1 MKRILGVRNII
12 DLTLAVMLIGGV
24 VFSLGFGISLYIARE
39 EVKREANLTVEAD
52 IDYMRAYVDGQL
64 QRVEDA
70 AYTLLCTQFGNTVRD
85 AQGNCHVEIDPK
97 RYNKPSIEEINALLS
112 QFLDANPHV
121 CGIAIGFEPD
131 VYPNMSSTYGM
142 ASYITNVGGGK
153 DTLNLGAIHDY
164 RLRTWYSNAATS
176 NRSTWSSPFRET
188 SIGKVVTCFS
198 VPLHGTD
205 GRLIGVL
212 GIDIDNEAFRNKC
225 KEVAPYPRS
234 EVAML
239 DSNFHFVAHSN
250 PDFDLKSIDE
260 VIDYDAYNFFD
271 ETCLQAFRNHESG
284 HFEIDRIGD
293 NDALFYFT
301 PINRTGWTI
310 TIECPNNEIMD
321 SITSMKRKTTTI
333 AIVSILFMIVC
344 FVWLFNRM
352 QGVALAKASID
363 GELKIA
369 SGIQLDMLPKGYP
382 AFPERDDIDVCG
394 YICPAKSVGGDIYD
408 YFIRDDKLYFAIGD
422 VSGKGVPAALF
433 MAVIH
438 ALIRNVTQH
447 MSDPAHIIM
456 ALNDALA
463 ERNDHNM
470 FCTMFIGVLD
480 LNKGKLDYCNAGHCA
495 PLLMLKNGDVH
506 PLDVAVN
513 IALGVIEKFPYKGQT
528 YSMQGGDGIFL
539 YTDGVSEAENHEKVL
554 YGDKAIVKS
563 LRFNPNSPNDT
574 KLNASGVIE
583 MVINDLS
590 KHVEDADQSD
600 DITMLM
606 VQFNKHQE
614 NEVCLH
620 LTNDV
625 VEVSQ
630 LTQWLENVGETF
642 DVAQEQMFNINL
654 AVEEA
659 VVNVMSYAYGEKTR
673 MPIDIV
679 ARKLTDGL
687 EITISDHGCAFDPT
701 QVDAPDLTLSVEERP
716 IGGLGIMLVRKL
728 TRSVAYKRE
737 DDCNILTL
745 VF

>member
-12 DLTLAVMLIGGV
+12 NLTLAVMLIGGV

-39 EVKREANLTVEAD
+39 EVKREANLTIEAD
-52 IDYMRAYVDGQL
+52 IDYMHAYLDGQL

-85 AQGNCHVEIDPK
+85 AHGNCRVEIDPK
-97 RYNKPSIEEINALLS
+97 RYSKPSSAEINALLS

-121 CGIAIGFEPD
+121 CGVAIGFEPD
-131 VYPNMSSTYGM
+131 VYPNANSTYGM
-142 ASYITNVGGGK
+142 ATYITNVSGGK
-153 DTLNLGAIHDY
+153 DTLDLGAIHDY
-164 RLRTWYSNAATS
+164 RHREWYSNAASS

-188 SIGKVVTCFS
+188 SMGKVVTCFS

-225 KEVAPYPRS
+225 KEVAPYPRC

-239 DSNFHFVAHSN
+239 DRNFHFVAHPN
-250 PDFDLKSIDE
+250 PDFDLMSIDE
-260 VIDYDAYNFFD
+260 VVDYDAYNFLD
-271 ETCLQAFRNHESG
+271 EACLRAFRNHEAG
-284 HFEIDRIGD
+284 HYEVDREGD

-301 PINRTGWTI
+301 PIERTGWTI
-310 TIECPNNEIMD
+310 TIECPDSEVME

-333 AIVSILFMIVC
+333 AVVSILFMIVC

-352 QGVALAKASID
+352 QGVALAKAGID

-369 SGIQLDMLPKGYP
+369 SGIQMDMLPKGYP
-382 AFPERDDIDVCG
+382 AFPGRDDVDVCG

-408 YFIRDDKLYFAIGD
+408 YFIRDNRLYFAIGD
-422 VSGKGVPAALF
+422 VSGKGVPASLF

-447 MSDPAHIIM
+447 ISDPEDIMM

-463 ERNDHNM
+463 EHNEHNM
-470 FCTMFIGVLD
+470 FCTMFMGVLD
-480 LNKGKLDYCNAGHCA
+480 LDSGVLNYCNAGHCV
-495 PLLMLKNGDVH
+495 PLLIHEGGDVDS
-506 PLDVAVN
+506 LNVNTN
-513 IALGVIEKFPYKGQT
+513 IALGVIEKFPFKGQT
-528 YSMQGGDGIFL
+528 CNLQGGDGIFL

-563 LRFNPNSPNDT
+563 LQFDPHSPSDAQC
-574 KLNASGVIE
+574 NAAGMIDR
-583 MVINDLS
+583 VINDLS
-590 KHVEDADQSD
+590 KHVQNANQSD

-606 VQFNKHQE
+606 VQFNKHQQ
-614 NEVCLH
+614 NEMTLC

-630 LTQWLENVGETF
+630 LTQWLETVGESF
-642 DVAQEQMFNINL
+642 EIAPDLMFNINL

-659 VVNVMSYAYGEKTR
+659 VVNVMSYAYGDKTR
-673 MPIDIV
+673 MPINIV
-679 ARKLTDGL
+679 ANRLPDGL
-687 EITISDHGCAFDPT
+687 QITIADHGSPFDPT
-701 QVDAPDLTLSVEERP
+701 QVDEPDLTLSVEDRP

-728 TRSVAYKRE
+728 TRNIIYKRE
-737 DDCNILTL
+737 DDCNVLTL
-745 VF
+745 IF